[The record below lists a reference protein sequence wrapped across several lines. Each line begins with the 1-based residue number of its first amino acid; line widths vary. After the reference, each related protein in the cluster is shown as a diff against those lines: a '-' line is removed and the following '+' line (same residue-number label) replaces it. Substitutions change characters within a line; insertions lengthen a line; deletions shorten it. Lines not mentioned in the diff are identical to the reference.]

1 MKIAISAES
10 TIDLPQEILDKYN
23 IKTVPFTILLGD
35 KLGLDG
41 VITPNEIF
49 DYVAKTK
56 VLPKTSAVNEYQF
69 KEHFEKLLEENDAVI
84 HFSLSSEMSSAYANA
99 VLASKDLKNVYVI
112 DSRSLSTG
120 IALLAI
126 KASKMAQNGED
137 VEKIVSQMKMDTDKV
152 QAGFVLNKLDYLR
165 KGGRCS
171 GLVCFGANLLQIRP
185 QILVKNGKMAP
196 YKKYRGNYDHCVEEY
211 CRDTLAEFNDNDKD
225 VAFVTYTVASD
236 VAVETAYNYLK
247 NAGFKEI
254 YKTNAGATITSHC
267 GPNTLGILF
276 LKNN

>member
-1 MKIAISAES
+1 MKIGISAES
-10 TIDLPQEILDKYN
+10 TIDLPEEILNKYS
-23 IKTVPFTILLGD
+23 IHTVPFTILLGD

-49 DYVAKTK
+49 EYVATSK
-56 VLPKTSAVNEYQF
+56 VLPKTSAVNQF
-69 KEHFEKLLEENDAVI
+69 QFEEHFKGLLKEYDAII

-99 VLASKDLKNVYVI
+99 VEASKKFNNVYVI

-126 KASKMAQNGED
+126 KAAKMVEQGLSVEEIVQKSKETT
-137 VEKIVSQMKMDTDKV
+137 SKV

-171 GLVCFGANLLQIRP
+171 GLVCFGANLLHIRP

-196 YKKYRGNYDHCVEEY
+196 YKKYRGNYDYCVGQY
-211 CRDTLAEFNDNDKD
+211 CKDTLLEFPDGDKEL
-225 VAFVTYTVASD
+225 AFVTYTTASEQ
-236 VAVETAYNYLK
+236 AVECAYNYLK
-247 NAGFKEI
+247 NAGYKEV
-254 YKTNAGATITSHC
+254 YKTNAGATISSHC

-276 LKNN
+276 ITK